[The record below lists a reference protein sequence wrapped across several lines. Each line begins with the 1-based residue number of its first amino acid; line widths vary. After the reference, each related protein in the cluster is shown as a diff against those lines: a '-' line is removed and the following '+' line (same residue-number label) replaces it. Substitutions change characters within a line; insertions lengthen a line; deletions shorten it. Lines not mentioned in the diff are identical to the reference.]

1 MEREILPHE
10 RDLRLWLQR
19 RFVSAGDV
27 EDIVQECYCSLA
39 QLSDVSHIEVP
50 RAYLFATAR
59 NLAQRQRKRATVVR
73 LEPLSGIAPE
83 ELQSDLP
90 SPERVANARQQVSRL
105 NDALISLSERAR
117 RIFILR
123 KVEGLSQKEIAAML
137 GVSEAVV
144 ENDASRSL
152 RTVLKILA
160 EPASE
165 TGTAT
170 NPHRASHARSR

>member
-1 MEREILPHE
+1 M
-10 RDLRLWLQR
+10 
-19 RFVSAGDV
+19 
-27 EDIVQECYCSLA
+27 
-39 QLSDVSHIEVP
+39 SDVSHIEVP

-73 LEPLSGIAPE
+73 LEPLSEVAPE

-90 SPERVANARQQVSRL
+90 SPERVANARQQMSRL
-105 NDALISLSERAR
+105 QEALISLSERAR

-123 KVEGLSQKEIAAML
+123 KVEGFSQKEIATML

-152 RTVLKILA
+152 RALMKIMA
-160 EPASE
+160 DPNVDS
-165 TGTAT
+165 GH
-170 NPHRASHARSR
+170 PPVPSRAVNARSR